1 MDNFF
6 ASVIQN
12 GILTFESFLI
22 CLISALVTGF
32 GLALALSFKM
42 KASKRFFVSVSL
54 LPAVVMMI
62 ITLVNGNVGTG
73 IAVAGAFALVR
84 FRSAPGSAEEIAVV
98 FITVASGLAFGMG
111 FIAFGVIFTVILAV
125 AYMLLSC
132 FNVFEKTKNR
142 REKFLKIT
150 IPEDLNYSG
159 VFEKTFEK
167 YLLKHELIK
176 TKLVN
181 MGSMYRLVFR
191 VTVKNY
197 NDSKAFIDE
206 LRLLNANLEISL
218 EDYDLSEAL

>member
-32 GLALALSFKM
+32 GLALVLSFKM

-84 FRSAPGSAEEIAVV
+84 FR
-98 FITVASGLAFGMG
+98 
-111 FIAFGVIFTVILAV
+111 
-125 AYMLLSC
+125 
-132 FNVFEKTKNR
+132 
-142 REKFLKIT
+142 
-150 IPEDLNYSG
+150 
-159 VFEKTFEK
+159 
-167 YLLKHELIK
+167 
-176 TKLVN
+176 
-181 MGSMYRLVFR
+181 
-191 VTVKNY
+191 
-197 NDSKAFIDE
+197 
-206 LRLLNANLEISL
+206 
-218 EDYDLSEAL
+218 

>member
-1 MDNFF
+1 
-6 ASVIQN
+6 
-12 GILTFESFLI
+12 
-22 CLISALVTGF
+22 
-32 GLALALSFKM
+32 M
-42 KASKRFFVSVSL
+42 KASKRFFVTISL

-84 FRSAPGSAEEIAVV
+84 FRSIPGSAEEIATI

-111 FIAFGVIFTVILAV
+111 FIAFGVIFTIIFAV
-125 AYMLLSC
+125 AYLLLTC
-132 FNVFEKTKNR
+132 FNVFDKTKNR
-142 REKFLKIT
+142 CEKFLKIT

-159 VFEKTFEK
+159 VFEKVFEK

-176 TKLVN
+176 TKLIN